1 MPSEAE
7 IETAL
12 KAKAVNG
19 KITVKDVLAAL
30 PGLGV
35 ATDKVETHLNEKKD
49 ANNHVDLGETI
60 TFIASL

>member
-1 MPSEAE
+1 MPSQAE

-12 KAKAVNG
+12 KAKASNG
-19 KITVKDVLAAL
+19 KIAVKDVLDAL
-30 PGLGV
+30 PALGV
-35 ATDKVETHLNEKKD
+35 AADKVEAHLNEKKD